1 MFSQNQVQT
10 LMIGKDG
17 VAVTASAVKPTGLAT
32 GEIGAFTKG
41 GTKILGS
48 TAVAGQEFILY
59 KEMADG
65 TLLRSEVLSKANVEK
80 VIRKVGTAAVNKVEY
95 YGSNGTTGSFEA
107 LDENFYRLHIN
118 YKSGYATNNHGTD
131 YAKHAIYESDATATQ
146 YEIASGLASSGF
158 SNFSREPKNSSG
170 QAPIVF
176 KCICDNAGVA
186 NAADAGS
193 DATYFKFIQGS
204 KYVTG
209 TDSTGLAML
218 GSDEVEVTFGVGD
231 FLRAGTATTDDVYKI
246 AAYTAGTGTTPAGT
260 PLIFELDQ
268 PFRGASTTLIMT
280 GTEYITA
287 ALGAAAN
294 WGIVLTGQTQDF
306 AVGKK
311 ANVIVDWTST
321 AENFG
326 TTTYVASANTAANP
340 GINTY
345 RQMQE
350 LEWFLQGNEG
360 NFMRKGYPLV
370 DDPRAELEDFTYE
383 TIDIVFRDTLD
394 NNISRTSNR
403 KVLTI
408 AVTDT
413 TPGTF
418 WEDNTDGL
426 AVLLETMLDAIPV
439 YGAADGTADGAG
451 MNAGCLD

>member
-1 MFSQNQVQT
+1 MFSQIQVQT

-17 VAVTASAVKPTGLAT
+17 VAVTASAVKPSGLAV
-32 GEIGAFTKG
+32 GEIGAFTRG

-48 TAVAGQEFILY
+48 SVAAGMEFVLY

-65 TLLRSEVLSKANVEK
+65 TLLKSEILSTANVEK
-80 VIRKVGTAAVNKVEY
+80 VIRKVGTAAVNKVQY
-95 YGSNGTTGSFEA
+95 FGSNGTAGSIEA
-107 LDENFYRLHIN
+107 LDENFYRLKIEM
-118 YKSGYATNNHGTD
+118 KEGYTTNNHGTSMV
-131 YAKHAIYESDATATQ
+131 KHAIYESDGSATQ

-158 SNFSREPKNSSG
+158 SNFSREPKNISG

-176 KCICDNAGVA
+176 KAICDNAGVA
-186 NAADAGS
+186 NAFDGGS
-193 DATYFKFIQGS
+193 EATHLTFVQGS
-204 KYVTG
+204 KLVTG
-209 TDSTGLAML
+209 TISGATSGCLGTDEFLAT
-218 GSDEVEVTFGVGD
+218 VVVGD
-231 FLRAGTATTDDVYKI
+231 FLRSATPTTGDVYKI
-246 AAYTAGTGTTPAGT
+246 VALNTGTTTT
-260 PLIFELDQ
+260 PFTIELDK
-268 PFRGASTTLIMT
+268 PYRGVTSNIAVAS
-280 GTEYITA
+280 TEYITA

-294 WGIVLTGQTQDF
+294 WGICLTGQTQDF
-306 AVGKK
+306 SVGKK
-311 ANVIVDWTST
+311 ANIIVDWDYSL
-321 AENFG
+321 ENFG
-326 TTTYVASANTAANP
+326 ATSDVASANTAANP

-360 NFMRKGYPLV
+360 SFMRVGYPMI
-370 DDPRAELEDFTYE
+370 DSPRAELEDFTYE

-394 NNISRTSNR
+394 NTISRTSNR

-426 AVLLETMLDAIPV
+426 AVMLETALTGVPV
-439 YGAADGTADGAG
+439 YGAADSTANGGA

>member
-17 VAVTASAVKPTGLAT
+17 VAVTATAVKPTGLAT
-32 GEIGAFTKG
+32 GEIGAFTRG
-41 GTKILGS
+41 GTKILGA
-48 TAVAGQEFILY
+48 TAVAGMEFILY

-118 YKSGYATNNHGTD
+118 YKAGYATNNHGTD
-131 YAKHAIYESDATATQ
+131 YAKHAIYESDASATQ
-146 YEIASGLASSGF
+146 YEIASGLASSGY
-158 SNFSREPKNSSG
+158 SNFSREPKNSTG

-246 AAYTAGTGTTPAGT
+246 VAYTAGTGTTPAGT

-268 PFRGASTTLIMT
+268 PFRGASTTLVMT

-306 AVGKK
+306 SVGKK
-311 ANVIVDWTST
+311 ADVIVDWTST
-321 AENFG
+321 SENFG
-326 TTTYVASANTAANP
+326 TTTYTVSANTAAVP
-340 GINTY
+340 GTNTQ

-360 NFMRKGYPLV
+360 DFYHGMGFPYTGT
-370 DDPRAELEDFTYE
+370 PRAEVEAFTYE

-403 KVLTI
+403 KVVTI

-426 AVLLETMLDAIPV
+426 AVVLGTILAGTPV
-439 YGAADGTADGAG
+439 YGGVTTASGGA
-451 MNAGCLD
+451 MVAGDLD